1 MDGAASRGELI
12 GGKREFGGGGGG
24 GVYAY
29 SLLLPCRTI
38 EEEV

>member
-24 GVYAY
+24 VYAY